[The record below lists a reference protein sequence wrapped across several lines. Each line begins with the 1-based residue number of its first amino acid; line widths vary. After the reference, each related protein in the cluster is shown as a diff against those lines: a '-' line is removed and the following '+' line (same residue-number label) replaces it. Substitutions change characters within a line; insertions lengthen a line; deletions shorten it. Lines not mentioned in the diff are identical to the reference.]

1 MTFVT
6 SRFSGQPSDR
16 SVDSIMQPASRQ
28 LIVRHGKNS
37 VQKMTGTKDNYAINE
52 RIINLF
58 AKLR

>member
-1 MTFVT
+1 
-6 SRFSGQPSDR
+6 
-16 SVDSIMQPASRQ
+16 MQSASRQ

-58 AKLR
+58 AKLK